1 MGQSVE
7 SARPQGHPEQG
18 NGQGQSWFTEYDP
31 EAHRQRLRY
40 RRPERSPQFRMPER
54 NDPGPRRQPYGP
66 PYQPHPQQYP
76 PSDQPGFSPRPPYPQ
91 QREPYSQPRQP
102 WAPQGYGQP
111 SQPLFTPQPQYVPRP
126 QYPPQPQYAPVP
138 PPGRYG
144 PRPPGRSRHTAR
156 NVIAGIGGLAVLV
169 IGIAVA
175 ANSGHSVETAG
186 STAAV
191 SNSGGGSASKTAG
204 IGSAITLSGNGSGE
218 QMSVTVT
225 KVTSDA
231 SASDSFDEPPAG
243 DRLYAVQFRL
253 SDTGTAAYSD
263 SPSNGAAVVD
273 SAGQSYQSGLE
284 NVAAC
289 QSFGGTE
296 NIAAGNSGL
305 GCIVFEVPAKAKI
318 TQIQFT
324 LDSGMGP
331 DTGQWDVG

>member
-1 MGQSVE
+1 V
-7 SARPQGHPEQG
+7 
-18 NGQGQSWFTEYDP
+18 
-31 EAHRQRLRY
+31 
-40 RRPERSPQFRMPER
+40 PERD
-54 NDPGPRRQPYGP
+54 DPGPRRQPYGP
-66 PYQPHPQQYP
+66 LYQPHPQQYP
-76 PSDQPGFSPRPPYPQ
+76 PSGQSGFSPRQPYPQ
-91 QREPYSQPRQP
+91 QREPYSPPRQP
-102 WAPQGYGQP
+102 WAPQGYEQP
-111 SQPLFTPQPQYVPRP
+111 PQPQFTRQTQFASQPQYVPRP
-126 QYPPQPQYAPVP
+126 QYPPQPPYAPVP

-144 PRPPGRSRHTAR
+144 PRPPQRSRHTAR
-156 NVIAGIGGLAVLV
+156 NVIAGIGGLTVLI

-175 ANSGHSVETAG
+175 ANSGHSVKTAG
-186 STAAV
+186 SAAAV
-191 SNSGGGSASKTAG
+191 SNNGGGGGGSKTAG

-225 KVTSDA
+225 KVISDA
-231 SASDSFDEPPAG
+231 SASDSFDELPAG

-253 SDTGTAAYSD
+253 SDTGAAAYSD

-305 GCIVFEVPAKAKI
+305 GCIVFEVPTKAKI
-318 TQIQFT
+318 TQVQFT

>member
-1 MGQSVE
+1 
-7 SARPQGHPEQG
+7 
-18 NGQGQSWFTEYDP
+18 
-31 EAHRQRLRY
+31 
-40 RRPERSPQFRMPER
+40 
-54 NDPGPRRQPYGP
+54 
-66 PYQPHPQQYP
+66 
-76 PSDQPGFSPRPPYPQ
+76 
-91 QREPYSQPRQP
+91 
-102 WAPQGYGQP
+102 
-111 SQPLFTPQPQYVPRP
+111 
-126 QYPPQPQYAPVP
+126 VP

-144 PRPPGRSRHTAR
+144 PRPPRRSRHTAR
-156 NVIAGIGGLAVLV
+156 NVIAGIGGLTVLV

-175 ANSGHSVETAG
+175 ANSGHSVETVG
-186 STAAV
+186 SAAAV
-191 SNSGGGSASKTAG
+191 GNSGGNAPKTAR

-218 QMSVTVT
+218 QMSVMVT
-225 KVTSDA
+225 KVISDA
-231 SASDSFDEPPAG
+231 AASDSFDEPPTG

-253 SDTGTAAYSD
+253 SDTGAAAYSD

-305 GCIVFEVPAKAKI
+305 GCVVFEVPAKAKI
-318 TQIQFT
+318 TQVQFT